1 MEKDPYADLRE
12 KLESDFSW
20 PSVYL
25 FKFIIPASHQK
36 LAKTQLLFGPE
47 AEVSI
52 KTSNKGN
59 YISVSARE
67 LMLSA
72 DEVIKKYEEAGKIK
86 GLMAL

>member
-1 MEKDPYADLRE
+1 MEKDPYTELRK

-25 FKFIIPASHQK
+25 FKFIIPANNEK
-36 LAKTQLLFGPE
+36 LAKTQSLFGAE
-47 AEVSI
+47 AEINI
-52 KTSNKGN
+52 KTSSKGN

-67 LMLSA
+67 LMLSV
-72 DEVIKKYEEAGKIK
+72 DEVIKRYQDAGKIK

>member
-1 MEKDPYADLRE
+1 MEKDPYAELRN
-12 KLESDFSW
+12 KLENDFSW

-25 FKFIIPASHQK
+25 FKFIIPADNQK
-36 LAKTQLLFGPE
+36 LAKTQSLFGPE

-59 YISVSARE
+59 YISISARE
-67 LMLSA
+67 LMLSVE
-72 DEVIKKYEEAGKIK
+72 EVIKKYESASKIK